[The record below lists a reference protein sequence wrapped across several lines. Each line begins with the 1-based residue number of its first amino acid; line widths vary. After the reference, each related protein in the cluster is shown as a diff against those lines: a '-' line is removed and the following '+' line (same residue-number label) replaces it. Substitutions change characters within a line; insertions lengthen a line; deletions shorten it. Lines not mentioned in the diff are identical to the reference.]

1 MAGCAIGVDLGGTR
15 IKAGVIDRTGRIH
28 SRVELATE
36 ASKGRK
42 QIIANIAAAADE
54 ARRVAK
60 LPWSRVRAVG
70 LGTPG
75 GAKPETGAIWG
86 SPNMHCLEGKPLAA
100 PVAAR
105 LGLSEDG
112 ITLENDA
119 NVAAYA
125 ESWIG
130 AGRDVKN
137 LVLFTLGTGVGGG
150 IVLNNEIWRG
160 AWGAAA
166 ELGHQVIY
174 PDGALCGCG
183 NYGCL
188 EAHASATGVV
198 RRFREAVES
207 GKRSVLARKVKTGER
222 ITARDISSAAR
233 KGDRLSARIM
243 EETGRMLGIA
253 VTNML
258 HILNVECVVFAG
270 GMTAAGT
277 LLLRPIREEARKRTM
292 KYSMR
297 GVKILFSRLGNDAGL
312 IGAAGWAL
320 RLARTNRTSGNRG

>member
-15 IKAGVIDRTGRIH
+15 IKAGVIDRTGRMH

-36 ASKGRK
+36 ASKGRDA
-42 QIIANIAAAADE
+42 IIANVAAAAEE
-54 ARRVAK
+54 ARRAAK

-75 GAKPETGAIWG
+75 GAKPGTGAIWG

-100 PVAAR
+100 PVAVL
-105 LGLSEDG
+105 LGLDKDG

-130 AGRDVKN
+130 AGRDVGN

-150 IVLNNEIWRG
+150 VVLNNEIWRG
-160 AWGAAA
+160 AWGAAG
-166 ELGHQVIY
+166 ELGHQIIF
-174 PDGALCGCG
+174 PDGARCGCG
-183 NYGCL
+183 GRGCL
-188 EAHASATGVV
+188 EAHASATAVV
-198 RRFREAVES
+198 RRFREAVEA
-207 GKRSVLARKVKTGER
+207 GERSVLAEAVKAGDT
-222 ITARDISSAAR
+222 ITARDIHSAAR

-253 VTNML
+253 VANML
-258 HILNVECVVFAG
+258 HILNVERVVFAG
-270 GMTAAGT
+270 GMTGAGM
-277 LLLRPIREEARKRTM
+277 LLLRPIRDEARKRTM
-292 KYSMR
+292 KFSMR

-320 RLARTNRTSGNRG
+320 RVARSPRVSGSGR